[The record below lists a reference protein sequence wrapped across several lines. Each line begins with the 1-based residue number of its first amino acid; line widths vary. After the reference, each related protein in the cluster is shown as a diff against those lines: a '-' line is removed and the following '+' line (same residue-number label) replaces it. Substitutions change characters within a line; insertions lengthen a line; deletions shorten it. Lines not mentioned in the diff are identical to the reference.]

1 MSWSTTFAGT
11 FIFSLDKP
19 TSNVH
24 HAQIQ
29 KTHLNKMLMMR
40 ERIALASGLYVVGQ
54 QDWHHLMGHTF

>member
-1 MSWSTTFAGT
+1 MSWSTTLAGT

-40 ERIALASGLYVVGQ
+40 ERIALASGLYAVGQ
-54 QDWHHLMGHTF
+54 QD